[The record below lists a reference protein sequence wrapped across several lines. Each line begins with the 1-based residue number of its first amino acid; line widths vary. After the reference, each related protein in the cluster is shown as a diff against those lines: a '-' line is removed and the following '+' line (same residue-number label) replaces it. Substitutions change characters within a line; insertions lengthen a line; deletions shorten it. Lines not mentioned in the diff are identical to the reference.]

1 MSFVASP
8 TEAGVQGYEGMSP
21 VQSEDAIRG
30 KSLFSRPLRAPGSL
44 TGLRP
49 AGTLARFVLM
59 ATLSQMPS
67 NNIGS
72 CTFEKAV
79 RLRAFSPKYV

>member
-1 MSFVASP
+1 MSFVVSL
-8 TEAGVQGYEGMSP
+8 TEGSVQGYEGTSP

-49 AGTLARFVLM
+49 AGALAQFVFM
-59 ATLSQMPS
+59 ATLSQMPG

-79 RLRAFSPKYV
+79 RLRTFSPKYV